1 MIVIVKQHEILLKK
15 EEEINEKEVNV
26 SKCIFEFDEEITDEF
41 IKEAIFV
48 KDDKTIVKIINNN
61 ECDYPPEILDS
72 VGACLLGV
80 VATLTEGEE
89 IVKRFN
95 PTPKKFFITEGI
107 LREADNSE
115 PITASELEQ
124 YQQALQN
131 GLNEVKAELQRVIE
145 TGNTVASQGQYA
157 QEQGDYAKEQ
167 AQIIID
173 SNAVAT
179 KIIKEFEENVEQH
192 TTNFNE
198 NATTQ
203 TTNYNDNAK
212 EKLETYNSNAETKT
226 TDFNKNASDK
236 TKTFNENVETKTTD
250 YNANSEVKIKAY
262 DDNAIAKL
270 KEYNDNATLKV
281 EEYNSNATEKLEN
294 YNSNATAKTE
304 EFNQNA
310 SNYEKR
316 ITENEKD
323 IIDIESYL
331 DSLTPKATE
340 KGELVHITDAL
351 GLPVFETKTSG
362 NVKQETTK
370 GNQLYNY
377 KVTTQIS
384 SGISVDEDGWVTA
397 TYDNT
402 NGTETKYLN
411 YWTHNLN
418 LKLNTDYL
426 IVTEI
431 KNVSGLGALQ
441 VVSKSGTTGQFI
453 AQHAYQFSNLSNN
466 SINLFTEKTVS
477 SFDGIYD
484 GLRTFVSFSAGRS
497 GSITFRLSVLED
509 TTVTPETFVYEKYTG
524 GQASPN
530 PEYPQEIEV
539 LEGYNLYLGWK
550 IGQSIHPDTGV
561 IYDNTTAATSLDYI
575 KVDFDKNPNY
585 YFSGFS
591 DKLYSHIDAYDK
603 DFNYLGRTPANP
615 VSFYLLNKNSFTANH
630 KDGTIAYLN
639 ACTYQHKSVTGTID
653 LVNDLKTILNVG
665 STQKQYLPYGC
676 VGYKVN
682 GKNKFNIGNISDYS
696 PNTNLTISDNN
707 ISKTI
712 DDGNASYCVKNT
724 KYYMNKL
731 YISADYDRSGVT
743 PRYIIR
749 AFDSNGNELT
759 TSVNGWSYLAYY
771 KGYYRD
777 DNGYFELPNA
787 SYIQIGFGFKGTA
800 KEIGTYSNIMLSEY
814 DDEYE
819 PYQEQIVPLDL
830 KGNWIG
836 ATKDAKD
843 LLVTDKK
850 YLWLVK
856 NVGKYTFN
864 GNETGWVESTSENT
878 ILVFLRTGAEQ
889 KDITYDG
896 LYSNL
901 FINKNI
907 YNIDEQGFYLSKT
920 GNFVFRINYDLLPE
934 GVNDLQRAKNY
945 LVENN
950 CYFYYPL
957 LEPYTEDLG
966 ELPEPIKTFEGT
978 NNIQVLANLDT
989 EIEVKYALDLKKYYD
1004 NKLAEISAQII

>member
-72 VGACLLGV
+72 VGTCLLGV

-157 QEQGDYAKEQ
+157 QEQGGYAKEQ
-167 AQIIID
+167 AQTIID
-173 SNAVAT
+173 SNAAAT

-323 IIDIESYL
+323 IVDIESYL
-331 DSLTPKATE
+331 DSLTPKAPPV

-351 GLPVFETKTSG
+351 GLPTFGTKTSG

-370 GNQLYNY
+370 GTNEFNAYAITNA
-377 KVTTQIS
+377 KIVV
-384 SGISVDEDGWVTA
+384 GEDGKTITMPLIESGNGIVSTNKKLGELCPNLKVGDVIYLYFDRNL
-397 TYDNT
+397 TSHNT
-402 NGTETKYLN
+402 FIYLLESNYIWYRNTSRTITETDLDSEV
-411 YWTHNLN
+411 NLYGN
-418 LKLNTDYL
+418 RAQDGETQQAILTDFQ
-426 IVTEI
+426 ITKVQNAPWE
-431 KNVSGLGALQ
+431 K
-441 VVSKSGTTGQFI
+441 
-453 AQHAYQFSNLSNN
+453 
-466 SINLFTEKTVS
+466 FTY
-477 SFDGIYD
+477 G
-484 GLRTFVSFSAGRS
+484 
-497 GSITFRLSVLED
+497 
-509 TTVTPETFVYEKYTG
+509 
-524 GQASPN
+524 ASPN
-530 PEYPQEIEV
+530 PEFPQEIEV
-539 LEGYNLYLGWK
+539 VEAHNKFNINTITENKYIDGA
-550 IGQSIHPDTGV
+550 TGE
-561 IYDNTTAATSLDYI
+561 IANSSASNISDYI
-575 KVDFDKNPNY
+575 E
-585 YFSGFS
+585 
-591 DKLYSHIDAYDK
+591 IE
-603 DFNYLGRTPANP
+603 ANKK
-615 VSFYLLNKNSFTANH
+615 FTLLFKYNSLANT
-630 KDGTIAYLN
+630 GNRTIAYYDANKNFLN
-639 ACTYQHKSVTGTID
+639 GIVYNPANKPITFTTPNDAKFVRFSYDKNIYDIQLVKGT
-653 LVNDLKTILNVG
+653 KE
-665 STQKQYLPYGC
+665 KPYNPFSC
-676 VGYKVN
+676 ISYKVN
-682 GKNKFNIGNISDYS
+682 GKNLFSGLIKGIRIYASNGVQYNDNTGATSDYIPLDITGS
-696 PNTNLTISDNN
+696 NKFIISGLPTNLFNFICAYNSNKEFLGRTGEKSDDTMSLTISSFPSGTPQGTGDIAYIRVTSYENPTVTG
-707 ISKTI
+707 TI
-712 DDGNASYCVKNT
+712 DDIDNST
-724 KYYMNKL
+724 IL
-731 YISADYDRSGVT
+731 L
-743 PRYIIR
+743 
-749 AFDSNGNELT
+749 E
-759 TSVNGWSYLAYY
+759 
-771 KGYYRD
+771 KG
-777 DNGYFELPNA
+777 
-787 SYIQIGFGFKGTA
+787 ITA
-800 KEIGTYSNIMLSEY
+800 TN
-814 DDEYE
+814 YE
-819 PYQEQIVPLDL
+819 PYQEQIVSLDL
-830 KGNWIG
+830 KGNFVGKLSDTI
-836 ATKDAKD
+836 KDY
-843 LLVTDKK
+843 LVTDKK
-850 YLWLVK
+850 KYWLVK
-856 NVGKYTFN
+856 NVGKVVFN
-864 GNETGWVESTSENT
+864 GSESWWLQSGIEYRVKLNNSKFYGKALSNYFINSENKT
-878 ILVFLRTGAEQ
+878 NGSMLIYQAGYLRIY
-889 KDITYDG
+889 KD
-896 LYSNL
+896 SNSL
-901 FINKNI
+901 EEFK
-907 YNIDEQGFYLSKT
+907 QWLS
-920 GNFVFRINYDLLPE
+920 
-934 GVNDLQRAKNY
+934 
-945 LVENN
+945 ENN
-950 CYFYYPL
+950 VEVVYQLATP
-957 LEPYTEDLG
+957 EIIELG

-989 EIEVKYALDLKKYYD
+989 EIEVKYALDLQKKYD
-1004 NKLAEISAQII
+1004 NKIAELSAQII